1 MAHICMQKV
10 NYFAMLLVMKE
21 FNVHLTVMN
30 DQERISP
37 YNINVISNRQVM
49 RIKKNIYW
57 GIIS

>member
-1 MAHICMQKV
+1 MQKV

-21 FNVHLTVMN
+21 FNIHQTVMN

-49 RIKKNIYW
+49 RIKKNIY
-57 GIIS
+57 